1 METMRDLW
9 LTAAL
14 ALGAAAATFGFL
26 PGAWPNP
33 LPEGEALDDAARGR
47 LGALVATVDAAC
59 AKGDV
64 AAFTAAVT
72 LEHRAALE
80 QQLGVVDRSL
90 DSATLR
96 ELRAARTQSYE
107 AWLARP
113 MWACEVRGPRI
124 AIAVQRPGGDGAQ
137 LMAFVWD
144 GRALRLDASRHLTG
158 VRTTS
163 QARAK
168 VAEAV
173 ASRRSEEPADAV
185 KSQPTQ

>member
-1 METMRDLW
+1 METMRSLW

-33 LPEGEALDDAARGR
+33 LPEGDALDDAARGR

-72 LEHRAALE
+72 QEHRAALV
-80 QQLGVVDRSL
+80 QQLGAVERSL
-90 DSATLR
+90 DGATLR
-96 ELRAARTQSYE
+96 ELRAARPQSYE
-107 AWLARP
+107 DWLAQP

-124 AIAVQRPGGDGAQ
+124 AIAVQRPRGDGAQ

-144 GRALRLDASRHLTG
+144 GRALRLDASRHLAG
-158 VRTTS
+158 VRTLGE
-163 QARAK
+163 ARAK
-168 VAEAV
+168 VVEAV
-173 ASRRSEEPADAV
+173 GAPTASR
-185 KSQPTQ
+185 SQRGVTER